1 MTLEDEK
8 RTFQLQVAEFSAVTR
23 TDTRSQRHLERRSL
37 PRRVFLGRLGAFAAT
52 VTALSV
58 LPRNRALAY
67 PPPYTTFPEL
77 NQYGAGGTCFVDAG
91 CDGPSADFIDNGYCA
106 NCSDAAGRQQ
116 LVPVAFVRSAI
127 GHVLLRSGHEHVRSL
142 RNEDRCMESHGQLPV
157 LHYERAIPVP

>member
-106 NCSDAAGRQQ
+106 NCSDAAA
-116 LVPVAFVRSAI
+116 P
-127 GHVLLRSGHEHVRSL
+127 SGPASSR
-142 RNEDRCMESHGQLPV
+142 R
-157 LHYERAIPVP
+157 